1 MKGGAEAAIHA
12 MKKIFQ
18 HESTEAVI
26 LVDASNAFNSLNRQ
40 AALHNIRITCP
51 PFATILINT
60 YRQPTRMIV
69 LGGNKIMSAEGTT
82 KGDNLAM
89 SFYALGTTPLQKT
102 LKIVSPQVKQV
113 WLGDDATGAGTI
125 AHLRTWWDTIISQGT
140 KIGYHVN
147 ESKSWII
154 VKNEENMDAA
164 KEMFMGTNIKFTT
177 EGKRQ
182 LGATIGSENFRTVY
196 AIEKVQEW
204 CEEVKKLSKYA
215 KTQPQAAFAAFCHG
229 EQHRFSYFMRTIPGM
244 EKFMEPLD
252 ETIHNIFLPS
262 LLDSIITGDERLL
275 FSLPIRLGG
284 LSIPKFT
291 EEAECTKHQRQ

>member
-1 MKGGAEAAIHA
+1 
-12 MKKIFQ
+12 
-18 HESTEAVI
+18 
-26 LVDASNAFNSLNRQ
+26 
-40 AALHNIRITCP
+40 
-51 PFATILINT
+51 
-60 YRQPTRMIV
+60 
-69 LGGNKIMSAEGTT
+69 
-82 KGDNLAM
+82 
-89 SFYALGTTPLQKT
+89 
-102 LKIVSPQVKQV
+102 
-113 WLGDDATGAGTI
+113 
-125 AHLRTWWDTIISQGT
+125 
-140 KIGYHVN
+140 
-147 ESKSWII
+147 
-154 VKNEENMDAA
+154 MDAA

-177 EGKRQ
+177 EGKRH

-262 LLDSIITGDERLL
+262 LFDSIITEDERLL

-284 LSIPKFT
+284 LGIPKFT
-291 EEAECTKHQRQ
+291 EEAEFKYKASTTITSPLVAIMVLQGETLPNDSEIIRIKSEVTQRRNTDILLKADQVERNLEPNVLRAVQHSKEKGASNWLSTIPLADQGFTLNKGEFRDAISL